1 MANELDAV
9 ILKNN
14 VGEELSLL
22 RTPKADLAKRK
33 YNEILADG
41 SLVASAG
48 LGINSLHQL
57 SNMNLYTHVESIGKL
72 IKYKDGSFSSMI
84 KNAHG
89 GIASHSGFTKVS
101 GVSMSMTNPV
111 VPIVLLTS
119 VMIKQQFNEINHK
132 LDSIANQLSKVANM
146 MHAEKLAVLQTIDNR
161 IKAITA
167 QEQISEA
174 NLNEL
179 TTMANDAQTVY
190 NQYKIL
196 LEQENI
202 DKLLKAK
209 GINDKA
215 RIQYMMNHI
224 ADSDF
229 MYQFKVAFYADSI
242 TALVRL
248 TIITSMVKRG
258 ENLEIINEQINFFQT
273 EYKKSFANNAS
284 DYINKIRIPAMN
296 KALDMVT
303 KIDTV
308 GDFTGEAINKVADV
322 ASVLPFKATKK
333 LHLKSENFKH
343 ESDDK
348 KEAITLAFNQ
358 QFEDMTRPV
367 FGEKITDIADNVIKN
382 LIEPREIVYAIDD
395 STQEVRVFVSQ

>member
-22 RTPKADLAKRK
+22 RIPQANLVKGK

-48 LGINSLHQL
+48 LGINSLQQL
-57 SNMNLYTHVESIGKL
+57 SNMNLYTHVESMGKL
-72 IKYKDGSFSSMI
+72 IKYKDGSFSSII
-84 KNAHG
+84 KNANG

-101 GVSMSMTNPV
+101 GVSISMANPV

-132 LDSIANQLSKVANM
+132 LDSIANELSKVTNM

-258 ENLEIINEQINFFQT
+258 ENFEIINERINFFQT

-308 GDFTGEAINKVADV
+308 SDFTGEAINKVADV

-333 LHLKSENFKH
+333 LHLKSETFKH

-348 KEAITLAFNQ
+348 KEAITLAFDQ

-367 FGEKITDIADNVIKN
+367 FGERITDIADNVIKD

>member
-22 RTPKADLAKRK
+22 RTPQANLVKGK

-48 LGINSLHQL
+48 LGINSLHHL
-57 SNMNLYTHVESIGKL
+57 SNMNLYTHTGPINKL
-72 IKYKDGSFSSMI
+72 MTYANGSVSSMMTGANN
-84 KNAHG
+84 K
-89 GIASHSGFTKVS
+89 IASHSGFTKVS
-101 GVSMSMTNPV
+101 GASMSMANPV

-132 LDSIANQLSKVANM
+132 LDSIANQLSKVTNM

-190 NQYKIL
+190 HQYKIL
-196 LEQENI
+196 LEQESI

-258 ENLEIINEQINFFQT
+258 ENFEIINERINFFQT

-308 GDFTGEAINKVADV
+308 GDFTGEAISKVADV

-333 LHLKSENFKH
+333 LHLKSETFKH

-348 KEAITLAFNQ
+348 KESITLAFDQ

-382 LIEPREIVYAIDD
+382 LIEPQEIVYAIDE

>member
-1 MANELDAV
+1 MINELDAV

-22 RTPKADLAKRK
+22 RTAESDIVKE
-33 YNEILADG
+33 NHSEILADG
-41 SLVASAG
+41 SLIASAG
-48 LGINSLHQL
+48 LGINSIRQL
-57 SNMNLYTHVESIGKL
+57 SNMKLYTHTGPVNKL
-72 IKYKDGSFSSMI
+72 MTYADGSVSSMMTGTNN
-84 KNAHG
+84 K
-89 GIASHSGFTKVS
+89 IASHSGFTKAS
-101 GVSMSMTNPV
+101 GLSMSIANPV

-132 LDSIANQLSKVANM
+132 LDSIANQLSKVTNL

-161 IKAITA
+161 IKTITS
-167 QEQISEA
+167 QEYISEA
-174 NLNEL
+174 NLHEL
-179 TTMANDAQTVY
+179 TTMANEAQTVY
-190 NQYKIL
+190 HQYKIL

-215 RIQYMMNHI
+215 RIQYMMKHI

-248 TIITSMVKRG
+248 TIITSMVKRS
-258 ENLEIINEQINFFQT
+258 ENFEIINERINFFQT
-273 EYKKSFANNAS
+273 EYKKSFAKNAS

-333 LHLKSENFKH
+333 LHLKSETFKH

-348 KEAITLAFNQ
+348 KESITLAFDQ

-367 FGEKITDIADNVIKN
+367 FGERITDIADNVIKN

>member
-1 MANELDAV
+1 MINELDAV

-22 RTPKADLAKRK
+22 RTAESDIVKE
-33 YNEILADG
+33 NHSEILADG
-41 SLVASAG
+41 SLIASAG
-48 LGINSLHQL
+48 LGINSIRQL
-57 SNMNLYTHVESIGKL
+57 SNMKLYTHTGPVNKL
-72 IKYKDGSFSSMI
+72 MTYADGSVSSMMTGTNN
-84 KNAHG
+84 K
-89 GIASHSGFTKVS
+89 IASHSGFTKAS
-101 GVSMSMTNPV
+101 GLSMSIANPV

-132 LDSIANQLSKVANM
+132 LDSIANQLSKVTNL

-161 IKAITA
+161 IKTITS
-167 QEQISEA
+167 QEYISEA
-174 NLNEL
+174 NLHEL
-179 TTMANDAQTVY
+179 TTMANEAQTVY
-190 NQYKIL
+190 HQYKIL

-215 RIQYMMNHI
+215 RIQYMMKHI

-248 TIITSMVKRG
+248 TIITSMVKRS
-258 ENLEIINEQINFFQT
+258 ENFEIINERINFFQT
-273 EYKKSFANNAS
+273 EYKKSFAKNAS

-333 LHLKSENFKH
+333 LHLKSETFKH

-348 KEAITLAFNQ
+348 KESITLAFDQ

-367 FGEKITDIADNVIKN
+367 FGESITDIADNVIKN

-395 STQEVRVFVSQ
+395 RTQEVRVFVSQ

>member
-22 RTPKADLAKRK
+22 RIPQANLVKGK

-48 LGINSLHQL
+48 LGINSLQQL
-57 SNMNLYTHVESIGKL
+57 SNMNLYTHVESMGKL
-72 IKYKDGSFSSMI
+72 IKYKDGSFSSII
-84 KNAHG
+84 KNANG

-101 GVSMSMTNPV
+101 GVSISMANPV

-132 LDSIANQLSKVANM
+132 LDSIANELSKVTNM

-224 ADSDF
+224 TDSDF

-258 ENLEIINEQINFFQT
+258 ENFEIINERINFFQT

-308 GDFTGEAINKVADV
+308 SDFTGEAINKVADV

-333 LHLKSENFKH
+333 LHLKSETFKH

-348 KEAITLAFNQ
+348 KEAITLAFDQ

-367 FGEKITDIADNVIKN
+367 FGERITDIADNVIKD

>member
-22 RTPKADLAKRK
+22 RTPQADLAKRK

-57 SNMNLYTHVESIGKL
+57 SNMNLYTHVESMGKL

-101 GVSMSMTNPV
+101 GVSMSMANPV

-132 LDSIANQLSKVANM
+132 LDSIANQLSKVTNM

-190 NQYKIL
+190 NQ
-196 LEQENI
+196 
-202 DKLLKAK
+202 
-209 GINDKA
+209 
-215 RIQYMMNHI
+215 
-224 ADSDF
+224 
-229 MYQFKVAFYADSI
+229 
-242 TALVRL
+242 
-248 TIITSMVKRG
+248 
-258 ENLEIINEQINFFQT
+258 
-273 EYKKSFANNAS
+273 
-284 DYINKIRIPAMN
+284 
-296 KALDMVT
+296 
-303 KIDTV
+303 
-308 GDFTGEAINKVADV
+308 
-322 ASVLPFKATKK
+322 
-333 LHLKSENFKH
+333 
-343 ESDDK
+343 
-348 KEAITLAFNQ
+348 
-358 QFEDMTRPV
+358 
-367 FGEKITDIADNVIKN
+367 
-382 LIEPREIVYAIDD
+382 
-395 STQEVRVFVSQ
+395 

>member
-1 MANELDAV
+1 
-9 ILKNN
+9 
-14 VGEELSLL
+14 
-22 RTPKADLAKRK
+22 
-33 YNEILADG
+33 
-41 SLVASAG
+41 
-48 LGINSLHQL
+48 
-57 SNMNLYTHVESIGKL
+57 
-72 IKYKDGSFSSMI
+72 
-84 KNAHG
+84 
-89 GIASHSGFTKVS
+89 
-101 GVSMSMTNPV
+101 
-111 VPIVLLTS
+111 
-119 VMIKQQFNEINHK
+119 MIKQQFNEINHK
-132 LDSIANQLSKVANM
+132 LDSIANQLSKVTNM

-248 TIITSMVKRG
+248 TIIASMVKRG
-258 ENLEIINEQINFFQT
+258 ENLEIINERINFFQT

-322 ASVLPFKATKK
+322 ASVLPFKATRK
-333 LHLKSENFKH
+333 LHLKSETFKH